1 MANSGEKKAKKPSF
15 TKGVKTEF
23 KKITWPDKQSLT
35 KQTTAVV
42 VVSALLAI
50 IIALIDMVLKYGV
63 DWLTTF

>member
-23 KKITWPDKQSLT
+23 KKITWPDKSSLT

-50 IIALIDMVLKYGV
+50 LIAVIDMIVKYGV
-63 DWLTTF
+63 DWLTKF

>member
-1 MANSGEKKAKKPSF
+1 MAKTGEKKAKKPSF

-23 KKITWPDKQSLT
+23 KKITWPDRQSLT
-35 KQTTAVV
+35 KQTSAVV

-50 IIALIDMVLKYGV
+50 LIALIDMLIKYGV